1 MITPY
6 QPTRSDHQLCQF
18 LQRYT
23 PLHPYHLSLALK
35 IQQRVY
41 GPLDLILWQLG
52 LLSSQDLLAF
62 WMFREQTTAVAPVP
76 A

>member
-6 QPTRSDHQLCQF
+6 QPTRSDRQLCQF
-18 LQRYT
+18 LQRQT
-23 PLHPYHLSLALK
+23 RLHPYYLSLALK

-52 LLSSQDLLAF
+52 LISNQDLLDF
-62 WMFREQTTAVAPVP
+62 WMFREQASVSA
-76 A
+76 